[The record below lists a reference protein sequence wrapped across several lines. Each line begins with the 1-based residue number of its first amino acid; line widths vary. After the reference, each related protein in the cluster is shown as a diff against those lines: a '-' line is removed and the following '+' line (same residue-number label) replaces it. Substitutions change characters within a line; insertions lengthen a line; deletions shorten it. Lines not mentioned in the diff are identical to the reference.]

1 MGCRI
6 LIIGY
11 SGFREYQWNPAE
23 AVAEKLRGRRIAGCI
38 VESHVVPVS
47 FSMVRKVIPRLLES
61 VDPAVA
67 LGVGLA
73 PSAKSVL
80 LELAAANY
88 AYFEV
93 GDEDGFKSAGEEVVT
108 GGPMVVHTTLPVGA
122 VLGRCR
128 EEKGLPLRPS
138 VTIGTYLCG
147 TLGYILMKWGSET
160 GRPAGFIHIPPD
172 TSLAMKLGLKNYISL
187 RDAVD
192 SVECILEA
200 TLEHSGL
207 TP

>member
-1 MGCRI
+1 MGCKV
-6 LIIGY
+6 LVIGY
-11 SGFREYQWNPAE
+11 TGFREYQWNPAE
-23 AVAEKLRGRRIAGCI
+23 AVAERLNGRRLVGCI
-38 VESHVVPVS
+38 VESHVIPVS
-47 FSMVRKVIPRLLES
+47 ISAVRKVVPRLLES

-73 PSAKSVL
+73 PSARSVL

-93 GDEDGFKSAGEEVVT
+93 EDEGGYKTGGEEVEP
-108 GGPMVVHTTLPVGA
+108 GGPRVVYTTIPVEA
-122 VLGRCR
+122 VISKCKSGR
-128 EEKGLPLRPS
+128 GLPLRPN

-147 TLGYILMKWGSET
+147 ALGYILMRWGIEV
-160 GRPAGFIHIPPD
+160 GRPAGFVHIPPD
-172 TSLAMKLGLKNYISL
+172 TDSAMKLGLSNYISL

-200 TLEHSGL
+200 TLESGGL

>member
-1 MGCRI
+1 MG
-6 LIIGY
+6 Y
-11 SGFREYQWNPAE
+11 TGFRKYQWNPAE
-23 AVAEKLRGRRIAGCI
+23 AVAERLNGRRVAGCI
-38 VESHVVPVS
+38 VESHVMPVS
-47 FSMVRKVIPRLLES
+47 LSALRKIVPKLLET
-61 VDPAVA
+61 VDPAMA

-73 PSAKSVL
+73 PSARSAL

-93 GDEDGFKSAGEEVVT
+93 EDEGGYKSSGEEVEP
-108 GGPMVVHTTLPVGA
+108 GGPRVVHTTIPVEA
-122 VLGRCR
+122 VMSECKSRR
-128 EEKGLPLRPS
+128 GLPLRPS

-147 TLGYILMKWGSET
+147 ALGYMLMRWGIEA
-160 GRPAGFIHIPPD
+160 GRPAGFIHVPPD
-172 TSLAMKLGLKNYISL
+172 TGLAMKLGLSNYISL

-200 TLEHSGL
+200 TLEHGGL